1 MKNELKIEFDNSDVL
16 RSFILKAYFQDE
28 SGKLSG
34 KNRIE
39 ITKDDIIWTILNGM
53 NNLPIKILNNDV
65 IDGSLKFIVD
75 ETNDVVSIIPTSIYC
90 IKDNDKY
97 IFY

>member
-1 MKNELKIEFDNSDVL
+1 MKNELKIEFDNADVL
-16 RSFILKAYFQDE
+16 RNFILKAYFQDE

-39 ITKDDIIWTILNGM
+39 IAKDDIIWTILNGM

-75 ETNDVVSIIPTSIYC
+75 ETNDVVSIIPASIYC